1 MMSCFVSPTRSIVM
15 AVGADMLEN
24 VTVAVGA
31 DMLEKIGSFCCC
43 LLRCYVMDS
52 IWLLASSVLRQQ
64 HDLAYSEFSTA
75 LSKDSSSA
83 ACEPRVTAVLGR
95 NLEHT
100 NSEVLS
106 FSYVG
111 TKHLEL
117 VHSTLLSPRVL
128 GDAPSLK
135 QS

>member
-1 MMSCFVSPTRSIVM
+1 MLCSGFYL
-15 AVGADMLEN
+15 AV
-24 VTVAVGA
+24 
-31 DMLEKIGSFCCC
+31 
-43 LLRCYVMDS
+43 
-52 IWLLASSVLRQQ
+52 SSVLRQQ
-64 HDLAYSEFSTA
+64 HDLAYVLRIFA
-75 LSKDSSSA
+75 
-83 ACEPRVTAVLGR
+83 RVTAVLGR